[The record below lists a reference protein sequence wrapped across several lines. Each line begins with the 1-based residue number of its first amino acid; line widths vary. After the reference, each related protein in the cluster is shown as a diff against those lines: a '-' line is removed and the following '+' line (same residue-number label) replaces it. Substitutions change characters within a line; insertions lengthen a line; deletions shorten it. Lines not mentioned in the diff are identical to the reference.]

1 MPDNAA
7 VYLAD
12 PSLLSSRVFDTLEAV
27 RSYEG
32 LADGGR
38 ATGVEFVLDAG
49 TVTMNFMP
57 EQEIEEHLQGFA
69 GFAEHVVQDKE
80 HLPYVLGRIHQVRLV
95 CGCVISP
102 GFDAGGEIEAFLFAF
117 CSATKGLLFY
127 ADTVFDH
134 DGRPLGSL
142 E

>member
-7 VYLAD
+7 IYLGD
-12 PSLLSSRVFDTLEAV
+12 PSLMGSRVFDTLEAV

-32 LADGGR
+32 LADGDR
-38 ATGVEFVLDAG
+38 ATGVEFVLEAG

-57 EQEIEEHLQGFA
+57 EQEVEEHLQGLA

-80 HLPYVLGRIHQVRLV
+80 QLPYILGRIHHVRLV

-102 GFDAGGEIEAFLFAF
+102 GFDDGGEIEAFLFAF
-117 CSATKGLLFY
+117 IRATKGLLFH

-134 DGRPLGSL
+134 DGQLLGGL